1 MVAIYIIA
9 IILYF
14 VINVCAYSRFREI
27 AAMKG
32 HPDFKFAVWIILFG
46 IVGMLMVVALP
57 DRGGAA
63 QAQPFAAAQP
73 QSAGTPDELPEL

>member
-46 IVGMLMVVALP
+46 VVGMLMVVALP
-57 DRGGAA
+57 DRGEAF
-63 QAQPFAAAQP
+63 QTQPSPSVQP
-73 QSAGTPDELPEL
+73 QSMSAPDELPEL